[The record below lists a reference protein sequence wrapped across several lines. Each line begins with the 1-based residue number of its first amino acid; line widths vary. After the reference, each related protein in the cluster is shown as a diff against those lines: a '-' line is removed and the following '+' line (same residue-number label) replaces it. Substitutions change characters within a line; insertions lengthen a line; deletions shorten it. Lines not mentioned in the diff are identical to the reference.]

1 MPDATNGPSE
11 VTLVKASRQA
21 GEVV

>member
-1 MPDATNGPSE
+1 MPDATNGPTE

-21 GEVV
+21 GEVM